1 MVQTQS
7 IRMLVDRKIKIDQA
21 RRAIDIFEY
30 SSSDS
35 GHQERYILD
44 GMKHNVSRA
53 QHALDAHVAT
63 LSHEHRWQFMF
74 ECMITGVFDDEIEFN
89 A

>member
-1 MVQTQS
+1 MAQTQA
-7 IRMLVDRKIKIDQA
+7 IRALVNRKIQIDQA

-44 GMKHNVSRA
+44 GMKNNVSRA
-53 QHALDAHVAT
+53 QQALDAHVAT
-63 LSHEHRWQFMF
+63 LSYEHRWQFMF
-74 ECMITGVFDDEIEFN
+74 ECMLAGVFDDEIDFN
-89 A
+89 T